1 MDLNKIRLR
10 ATLFALGI
18 VLLLIAF
25 FVYSIYQDKKRVLD
39 EKTSSHRELL
49 KNSYDLAMADTEQGI
64 NYLAYKMM
72 TDRNIVDAFE
82 AGERDK
88 LYTLALPY
96 FKESKL
102 RNEVDLAG
110 FIKAD
115 GTHFLRLA
123 QPKKFGDNIINKRPM
138 LAEAIRTQK
147 PMISLDVTLY
157 NISLV
162 RIVPIFKDRKF
173 LGLLQVT
180 ADISRVQERLD
191 SHSGIKSAI
200 AINTQTLKKLL
211 PESNFIQYST
221 HSIVACNDDLFKKFP
236 TTYNFPY
243 SMRHTVNDKTYII
256 ATRELMTYS
265 DKPLAKLIC
274 ALDIT
279 SDEKAYEQEVF
290 TLIMVSIGLLVLL
303 GAILNVGF
311 KTLIERI
318 NKKSDNFNRQLK
330 TQLYTDSLTGLPN
343 RKALIEEIH
352 QQKHLGIILVN
363 IDNFKEINDLYG
375 HEIGDKLLQ
384 KLGRQLSILCERN
397 FLLAYKMHSDEYAML
412 LQKEMNSNEFEFM
425 AHTILSELN
434 ETSYEVDGISIFA
447 TVSMGSDLCLSDN
460 YDLMGHADMA
470 LKKAKKQSVAYLA
483 YNDTLHIKEEYLNNI
498 KWSKKL
504 KDVIDSQRFTLYYQ
518 GVHDAQTQDIYEY
531 EALIRIIETDG
542 TIITPTEFLDIAKK
556 TRLYPHITRF
566 VIQTIF
572 HQLRTTPHRYS
583 INLSVTD
590 ILDPEIQ
597 TMIYELLS
605 QSNDGNRLI
614 FEILESEGIENHT
627 EVFSF
632 ITQVKTFGAQ
642 IAIDDF
648 GTGYSNFAHILRL
661 NVDFIK
667 IDASLIKNLDVDLS
681 AQDIVGTIVEFAHR
695 LNIKTVAEFVHNEN
709 IYHECKE
716 IGIDYLQGYYLSRPE
731 PL

>member
-1 MDLNKIRLR
+1 M
-10 ATLFALGI
+10 
-18 VLLLIAF
+18 VLLLSTF

-49 KNSYDLAMADTEQGI
+49 KNAYDLAIAETEQGI
-64 NYLAYKMM
+64 NYLTYKMM
-72 TDRNIVDAFE
+72 TDRHIIDAFE
-82 AGERDK
+82 AGERDQ
-88 LYTLALPY
+88 LYALALPY

-115 GTHFLRLA
+115 GTHFLRLT
-123 QPKKFGDNIINKRPM
+123 QPKKFGDNITKKRPI

-147 PMISLDVTLY
+147 PIVSLDVTIY

-162 RIVPIFKDRKF
+162 RIIPIFKDKKF

-180 ADISRVQERLD
+180 ADISRVQDRLD

-211 PESNFIQYST
+211 PDSNFIQYST

-279 SDEKAYEQEVF
+279 SDEKAYEQEVS
-290 TLIMVSIGLLVLL
+290 TLIIVSVGLLILL
-303 GAILNVGF
+303 GVILNFGF
-311 KTLIERI
+311 KSLIERI
-318 NKKSDNFNRQLK
+318 NKQSDNFNLQLK
-330 TQLYTDSLTGLPN
+330 TQLYTDNLTGLPN
-343 RKALIEEIH
+343 RKALIEKIH
-352 QQKHLGIILVN
+352 QQKNLGIILVN

-384 KLGRQLSILCERN
+384 KLGDQLSILSEKN
-397 FLLAYKMHSDEYAML
+397 FLSAYKMHSDEYAML
-412 LQKEMNSNEFEFM
+412 LQKNVDPSEFHFM
-425 AHTILSELN
+425 AQTILTTLN
-434 ETSYEVDGISIFA
+434 GTCYEVDGVNIFA
-447 TVSMGSDLCLSDN
+447 TVSMGSDLCVSEN

-483 YNDTLHIKEEYLNNI
+483 YNDSLHIKEEYLNNI
-498 KWSKKL
+498 MWSKKL
-504 KDVIDSQRFTLYYQ
+504 KDTIDSNSFILHYQ
-518 GVHDAQTQDIYEY
+518 GIHDVKTREIYEY
-531 EALIRIIETDG
+531 EALVRINGING
-542 TIITPTEFLDIAKK
+542 TIIYPAQFLDIAKK
-556 TRLYPHITRF
+556 TRLYPYITRF
-566 VIQTIF
+566 VIRTIF
-572 HQLRTTPHRYS
+572 HQLHTTPHRYS
-583 INLSVTD
+583 INLSITD

-605 QSNDGNRLI
+605 QSSDGNRLI
-614 FEILESEGIENHT
+614 FEILESEGIENHA
-627 EVFSF
+627 EVSSF
-632 ITQVKTFGAQ
+632 ITKIKTFGAK

-648 GTGYSNFAHILRL
+648 GTGYSNFAHIMRL

-709 IYHECKE
+709 VYNECIE
-716 IGIDYLQGYYLSRPE
+716 LGIDYLQGYYLSHPK